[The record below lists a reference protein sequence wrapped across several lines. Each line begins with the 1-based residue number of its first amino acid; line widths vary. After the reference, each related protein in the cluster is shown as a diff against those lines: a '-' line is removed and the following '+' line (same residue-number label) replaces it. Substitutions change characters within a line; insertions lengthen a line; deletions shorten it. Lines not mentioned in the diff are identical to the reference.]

1 VVACAAMF
9 GSTLLP
15 RTLEAAIRDLGSA
28 KASVRAEAARDLA
41 RHAPEARAE
50 VARSLEGALA
60 DPAAEVRA
68 AAATALADADAGNAI
83 PALIRAMDDPEPV
96 ARQMVT
102 AALGELAE
110 PTDTAAVDRLRRA
123 LVDRE
128 PQVRFQATI
137 AFPRLAPSRD
147 AAVEALLR
155 ASNDDDTFVCHIAL
169 RMAEELLVVE
179 GAALD
184 ERLFTRARALLTR
197 GTPMVRVA
205 SALLLVRARASG
217 GDGDGAASRPV
228 REVLIAVALGELSTT
243 DGQDEAAAIELC
255 GEFGL
260 DEARPGL
267 ERRAFGRAL
276 FLRDRFG
283 WHACVA
289 LARMGHARARE
300 QIVRDLG
307 ARDRDL
313 RTLAV
318 AAAGRARIDAARG
331 LIASMRGD
339 ERCADPHAV
348 DEALAALA
356 AAEGVGT

>member
-1 VVACAAMF
+1 MF

-15 RTLEAAIRDLGSA
+15 RTLEAAVRDLGSA
-28 KASVRAEAARDLA
+28 KASVRAEATRDLA
-41 RHAPEARAE
+41 RHAQEARVE
-50 VARSLEGALA
+50 VVRGLEGALA

-68 AAATALADADAGNAI
+68 AAATALADADATEAI
-83 PALIRAMDDPEPV
+83 PALIRAMDDPEPI

-110 PTDTAAVDRLRRA
+110 PTDDAAVERLRRA
-123 LVDRE
+123 LSDRE

-169 RMAEELLVVE
+169 RMTEELLAGE
-179 GAALD
+179 GTALD

-197 GTPMVRVA
+197 GAPMVRVA
-205 SALLLVRARASG
+205 SALLLARGAAG
-217 GDGDGAASRPV
+217 KTYGEGEGAASRPV

-243 DGQDEAAAIELC
+243 DGQDEAAALELC
-255 GEFGL
+255 GELGL
-260 DEARPGL
+260 EAARPGL

-276 FLRDRFG
+276 FVRDRFA
-283 WHACVA
+283 WHARVA

-307 ARDRDL
+307 AWDRDL

-318 AAAGRARIDAARG
+318 AAAGRARIGQARA

-339 ERCADPHAV
+339 ERRADPHAV

-356 AAEGVGT
+356 AAEGIGT